1 MTHANNLTAQA
12 RQPGSLVKHMLI
24 GAGIGLAVIA
34 LFVLPVKHPR
44 AEWGQFWM
52 LRPLIITPL
61 AAAGGGLGTYF
72 VEYLLG
78 YKGGWSK
85 IIAVIISIVGFIIS
99 LWLGTVLGFAGT
111 LWN

>member
-52 LRPLIITPL
+52 LKPFIITPL
-61 AAAGGGLGTYF
+61 SGAAGGLVAYFMVHLRNVYAWNKTLTFLLTAIICTVGLWMG
-72 VEYLLG
+72 
-78 YKGGWSK
+78 
-85 IIAVIISIVGFIIS
+85 I
-99 LWLGTVLGFAGT
+99 VLGLNGT

>member
-44 AEWGQFWM
+44 AEWGQF
-52 LRPLIITPL
+52 
-61 AAAGGGLGTYF
+61 GC
-72 VEYLLG
+72 
-78 YKGGWSK
+78 
-85 IIAVIISIVGFIIS
+85 
-99 LWLGTVLGFAGT
+99 
-111 LWN
+111 